1 MIEQLHQHLNTP
13 HITLEMLYALCGAMV
28 AMVMMSIIMMFLRQ
42 KRNTKIALI
51 TARADHFKDM
61 AEALQRETDEL
72 QHALRSAREE
82 AVRNET
88 EKKAFQD
95 QIERSKE
102 ERIKMEEILIG
113 KFENLSHKIFDEK
126 NESFKRQ
133 SKETIGLLLNPLQ
146 EKLQDFEKKV
156 NESFGNQAKEQF
168 SLKEQIKNIVD
179 VNEKMRM
186 QAEDLTNALK
196 GDNKAQGNWGEVI
209 LERILEDSGLR
220 KDTDYIVQGMGLALR
235 NDEGKLQKPDV
246 IVNLPE
252 NKHVIIDSKVSLTH
266 YERYFAEEAEELRV
280 RHLKEFLTSVR
291 KHINDLEERRYQ
303 TSDKLGTPDFV
314 LMFMPIEA
322 AYILAVQQDPEI
334 QNYAWGK
341 KVILVCPT
349 TLFATLRTVASVWRL
364 ELQNKNAQEIAHE
377 GGLLYDKVEGFV
389 TDMQVLGRQMDTTQK
404 TFDTALKKLST
415 GRGNILS
422 KTQKLKELG
431 AKTSK
436 SLPPE
441 MLEEGNETISEG
453 VEENI
458 MENINSV
465 DRSDKAA

>member
-1 MIEQLHQHLNTP
+1 M
-13 HITLEMLYALCGAMV
+13 
-28 AMVMMSIIMMFLRQ
+28 
-42 KRNTKIALI
+42 
-51 TARADHFKDM
+51 
-61 AEALQRETDEL
+61 
-72 QHALRSAREE
+72 
-82 AVRNET
+82 
-88 EKKAFQD
+88 
-95 QIERSKE
+95 
-102 ERIKMEEILIG
+102 LIG

-126 NESFKRQ
+126 NEAFKRQ
-133 SKETIGLLLNPLQ
+133 SKESLGTLLNPLQ

-168 SLKEQIKNIVD
+168 SLKEQIKSIVD
-179 VNEKMRM
+179 VNEKMRL

-220 KDTDYIVQGMGLALR
+220 KNTDYTLQGGGLAMR

-266 YERYFAEEAEELRV
+266 YERFFSEEQEDIRA
-280 RHLKEFLTSVR
+280 RHLKDFLNSVK
-291 KHINDLEERRYQ
+291 KHVNDLEERRYQ
-303 TSDKLGTPDFV
+303 TTEKLGTPDFV
-314 LMFMPIEA
+314 LMFIPIEA
-322 AYILAVQQDPEI
+322 AYILAVQEDPEI

-349 TLFATLRTVASVWRL
+349 TLFATLKTVASVWRL
-364 ELQNKNAQEIAHE
+364 ELQNKNAQEIARE
-377 GGLLYDKVEGFV
+377 GGLLYDKIEGFV
-389 TDMQVLGRQMDTTQK
+389 TDMQALGRQMDTTQK
-404 TFDTALKKLST
+404 TFDKALNKLST

-422 KTQKLKELG
+422 KTEKLKELG

-441 MLEEGNETISEG
+441 LIDAASEVTEETTKA
-453 VEENI
+453 VEQKN
-458 MENINSV
+458 
-465 DRSDKAA
+465 KAA

>member
-1 MIEQLHQHLNTP
+1 MIEQLHQQINSPYIDIET
-13 HITLEMLYALCGAMV
+13 LYAVLGALV
-28 AMVMMSIIMMFLRQ
+28 AVICMSIIMLFLRQ
-42 KRNTKIALI
+42 KSSSKIALAD
-51 TARADHFKDM
+51 ARAAQFKDM
-61 AEALQRETDEL
+61 ADTLQQETDEL
-72 QHALRSAREE
+72 HDALRTARED

-88 EKKAFQD
+88 EKKAFLQ

-102 ERIKMEEILIG
+102 ERTQMEEMLIG

-126 NESFKRQ
+126 NEAFKRQ
-133 SKETIGLLLNPLQ
+133 SKESLGTLLNPLQ

-168 SLKEQIKNIVD
+168 SLKEQIKSIVD
-179 VNEKMRM
+179 VNEKMRL

-220 KDTDYIVQGMGLALR
+220 KNTDYTVQGGGLAMR

-266 YERYFAEEAEELRV
+266 YERFFSEDQEDIRA
-280 RHLKEFLTSVR
+280 RHLKDFLNSVK
-291 KHINDLEERRYQ
+291 KHVNDLEERRYQ
-303 TSDKLGTPDFV
+303 TTEKLGTPDFV
-314 LMFMPIEA
+314 LMFIPIEA
-322 AYILAVQQDPEI
+322 AYILAVQEDPEI

-349 TLFATLRTVASVWRL
+349 TLFATLKTVASVWRL
-364 ELQNKNAQEIAHE
+364 ELQNKNAQEIARE
-377 GGLLYDKVEGFV
+377 GGLLYDKIEGFV
-389 TDMQVLGRQMDTTQK
+389 TDMQALGRQMDTTQK
-404 TFDTALKKLST
+404 TFDKALNKLST

-422 KTQKLKELG
+422 KTEKLKELG

-436 SLPPE
+436 SLPSE
-441 MLEEGNETISEG
+441 LIDAAGEEVGETVKA
-453 VEENI
+453 VEQKN
-458 MENINSV
+458 
-465 DRSDKAA
+465 KAA

>member
-1 MIEQLHQHLNTP
+1 MIEQLIEQINSANIP
-13 HITLEMLYALCGAMV
+13 LEILYAAFGAL
-28 AMVMMSIIMMFLRQ
+28 AATLVMTILMLTLRQ
-42 KRNTKIALI
+42 KNVANLA
-51 TARADHFKDM
+51 TAISRADQLKDTVD
-61 AEALQRETDEL
+61 ALQQETDEL
-72 QHALRSAREE
+72 QDALRNAREE

-88 EKKAFQD
+88 EKKAFMQ

-102 ERIKMEEILIG
+102 ERAKTEEMLIG

-126 NESFKRQ
+126 NEVFKRQ
-133 SKETIGLLLNPLQ
+133 SKESISLLLNPLQ

-156 NESFGNQAKEQF
+156 NDSFGNQAKEQF
-168 SLKEQIKNIVD
+168 SLKEQIRSIVD

-196 GDNKAQGNWGEVI
+196 GDTKKQGNWGEVI

-220 KDTDYIVQGMGLALR
+220 KDIDYTTQGGGMALR

-266 YERYFAEEAEELRV
+266 YERFFSEDHEETRAK
-280 RHLKEFLTSVR
+280 HLKDFLASV
-291 KHINDLEERRYQ
+291 KQHIHDLEERRYQ
-303 TSDKLGTPDFV
+303 TTEKLGTPDFV
-314 LMFMPIEA
+314 LMFIPIEA
-322 AYILAVQQDPEI
+322 AYILAVQEDPEI

-341 KVILVCPT
+341 KVVLVCPT
-349 TLFATLRTVASVWRL
+349 TLFATLKTVASVWRL

-377 GGLLYDKVEGFV
+377 GGLLYDKIEGFV
-389 TDMQVLGRQMDTTQK
+389 TDMQSLGRQMDTTHK
-404 TFDTALKKLST
+404 TYEKAMGKLSV

-422 KTQKLKELG
+422 KTEKLKELG

-436 SLPPE
+436 SLPSD
-441 MLEEGNETISEG
+441 LLDSQSEDEQKDVLG
-453 VEENI
+453 HA
-458 MENINSV
+458 
-465 DRSDKAA
+465 DKAA